1 MSIAADN
8 RIAELESWRKDLE
21 AEIRALHA
29 QIRELLDAATQT
41 QDARHVRPR

>member
-8 RIAELESWRKDLE
+8 RLAELERWRSDLE

-41 QDARHVRPR
+41 QEARHVRPR